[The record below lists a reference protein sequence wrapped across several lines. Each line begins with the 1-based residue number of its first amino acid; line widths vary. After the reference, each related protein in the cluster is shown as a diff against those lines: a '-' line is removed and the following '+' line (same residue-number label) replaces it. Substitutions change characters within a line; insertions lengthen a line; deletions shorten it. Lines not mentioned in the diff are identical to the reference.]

1 MLHLAL
7 SQAMVRLSARGS
19 LLFWQFSGVC
29 GLVPSGCCRA
39 PSFILPQAASLP
51 VCCSPSMCRAYLLFS
66 YQSVCHVS
74 GYVSVG
80 VWTCGRVYEGMGVGQ
95 SWALVGHRRENRG
108 KVFFFILDLP
118 GGSRVRQHP
127 GEPNSYETS
136 QKKTWELI
144 LVTTASFSK
153 RRPTISI
160 STDHCC

>member
-1 MLHLAL
+1 MVAAGGQPQGCASYGRQLHE
-7 SQAMVRLSARGS
+7 GS
-19 LLFWQFSGVC
+19 EQDGDAAWGHAT
-29 GLVPSGCCRA
+29 GHPEGC
-39 PSFILPQAASLP
+39 LPQVELDTLKRVYLKSSWT
-51 VCCSPSMCRAYLLFS
+51 VRVYLL
-66 YQSVCHVS
+66 S
-74 GYVSVG
+74 G
-80 VWTCGRVYEGMGVGQ
+80 WTHWHGQLEEKDGEDPNSGMGCAATV
-95 SWALVGHRRENRG
+95 WHRRENRG

>member
-95 SWALVGHRRENRG
+95 SWALVGRCVCGRGLVHGWGWACLGVTPLTGGGVRGHRCG
-108 KVFFFILDLP
+108 
-118 GGSRVRQHP
+118 
-127 GEPNSYETS
+127 
-136 QKKTWELI
+136 
-144 LVTTASFSK
+144 
-153 RRPTISI
+153 RRPPSGWGCGPGRRLDV
-160 STDHCC
+160 SPRFLSQ